1 VRVTLDNC
9 RVCGGRITDF
19 EPDGYEREN
28 GQRGHFS
35 CDKAEKVRLSRRL
48 QRLVTLRQHLYRLA
62 GPGNAERMLA
72 RYDVVTN
79 EVAVVK
85 DELAPRWWPKD
96 ERLNRLL
103 DRLDDAH
110 YGTSRHIP
118 TDWAR
123 IDLIDS
129 RFIAAEDVLHA
140 LWDEQ
145 ER

>member
-1 VRVTLDNC
+1 
-9 RVCGGRITDF
+9 
-19 EPDGYEREN
+19 
-28 GQRGHFS
+28 
-35 CDKAEKVRLSRRL
+35 
-48 QRLVTLRQHLYRLA
+48 
-62 GPGNAERMLA
+62 
-72 RYDVVTN
+72 
-79 EVAVVK
+79 
-85 DELAPRWWPKD
+85 
-96 ERLNRLL
+96 LL